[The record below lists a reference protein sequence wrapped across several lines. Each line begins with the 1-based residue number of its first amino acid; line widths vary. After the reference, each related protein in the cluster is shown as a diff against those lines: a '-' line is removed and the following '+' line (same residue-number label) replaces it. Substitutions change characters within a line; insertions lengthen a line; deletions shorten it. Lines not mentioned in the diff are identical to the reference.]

1 MIEIL
6 NEIDTYVFL
15 SLHNIHS
22 DFLDSFMMLFSGRY
36 IWIPFYAAL
45 AVLLWRTK
53 GTKSFL
59 AYLVGIGIA
68 IALTDQVCA
77 TVIRPLVERM
87 RPANLGNPLSDLV
100 TVVNGYRGG
109 PYGFP
114 SCHAA
119 NSFALAAFMCA
130 AVRRRSVMILL
141 VAWAVLNSYS
151 RIYLG
156 VHYPGDLLV
165 GAAIGSAIGY
175 GMYVLSHHLIETDVD
190 RNIERKRIVRP
201 FAEWRLPAVAHRMGH
216 PSGLLP
222 IHAPALVYTVATTL
236 LLIICIISAA
246 A

>member
-77 TVIRPLVERM
+77 TVIRPHAFDERAYILEYEDIRIDTISHSVSVCGQAARLTRTEYAILKLLM
-87 RPANLGNPLSDLV
+87 QNPSQVV
-100 TVVNGYRGG
+100 T
-109 PYGFP
+109 
-114 SCHAA
+114 
-119 NSFALAAFMCA
+119 
-130 AVRRRSVMILL
+130 
-141 VAWAVLNSYS
+141 
-151 RIYLG
+151 
-156 VHYPGDLLV
+156 
-165 GAAIGSAIGY
+165 
-175 GMYVLSHHLIETDVD
+175 
-190 RNIERKRIVRP
+190 K
-201 FAEWRLPAVAHRMGH
+201 
-216 PSGLLP
+216 
-222 IHAPALVYTVATTL
+222 TL
-236 LLIICIISAA
+236 LLERLSEDTPDCMESSLRVHISNLRKKLRDLSGRDYIEAVWGIGFKLKDD
-246 A
+246 